1 MAFNYKQ
8 PELSLMLDLLRQSN
22 DNFPLTLSELSWGLP
37 THVDQL
43 AHGGRDTKIKASIT
57 QSTKYRGSGEFF
69 YNRLPLH
76 RTKPPCGPHPKI
88 LIGMKAGLVENLS
101 YINEALGIQLEAVS
115 VVDQNLNL
123 ALVNYTDWTLIE
135 VVAHAN
141 SRVYSGSV
149 RLNLKRSS
157 NLA

>member
-22 DNFPLTLSELSWGLP
+22 GNFPLTKAEINWGLP

-43 AHGGRDTKIKASIT
+43 AHGGRDTLIKANIT
-57 QSTKYRGSGEFF
+57 QSTQYRGAAEFF

-88 LIGMKAGLVENLS
+88 MIGMKVSLLENLT
-101 YINEALGIQLEAVS
+101 YINAALGLQLEAVS

-123 ALVNYTDWTLIE
+123 ALVNYADWTLIR
-135 VVAHAN
+135 VLAHPN
-141 SRVYSGSV
+141 SRVYSGSI
-149 RLNLKRSS
+149 RLNLKRSTS
-157 NLA
+157 LA